1 MRAVAALAAGLL
13 LALAI
18 TGLPAS
24 ATTLSIAAVSYTNW
38 NPASVTIQPGDD
50 VTWSNSTGYMHNVCV
65 AAAGASSGCGEFR
78 SGAPSDAW
86 PSGAFGHAFASAG
99 TYKFVCENHPSM
111 SGTIT
116 VGGGSTG
123 TGTGTSTTG

>member
-1 MRAVAALAAGLL
+1 MRAAAALAAGLL
-13 LALAI
+13 VALAVA
-18 TGLPAS
+18 GLPAS
-24 ATTLSIAAVSYTNW
+24 ATTQSVAVSYTSW
-38 NPASVTIQPGDD
+38 NPSSVAVQASDD

-86 PSGAFGHAFASAG
+86 PSGGFSHPFASAG

-116 VGGGSTG
+116 VGGGGGS
-123 TGTGTSTTG
+123 TGTGTSTT